1 MKSGKITAIRFA
13 AILMIMV
20 GGTFVKDIFKIG
32 IKDGAQ
38 QRTKIVA
45 HRN

>member
-1 MKSGKITAIRFA
+1 MKSGKTTAIRFA
-13 AILMIMV
+13 AVLLIMV

-38 QRTKIVA
+38 QKAKIA
-45 HRN
+45 SHQK